1 MRGPMNLTRR
11 NIAIIAHV
19 DHGKTTLVDC
29 LLRQSGQY
37 RASQLVGECI
47 LDSNDLERERD
58 ETTADGAGEL
68 STVDQHP
75 GDSGTET
82 FELEKTVSLLEQVE
96 DELQEVEAAFQRLEA
111 GTYGTCQACGRPIGD
126 ERLEAMPAAR
136 FCIEDQA
143 KAEREAGYAG
153 PRN

>member
-1 MRGPMNLTRR
+1 MDKATARRRLEKERTRLQGMR
-11 NIAIIAHV
+11 
-19 DHGKTTLVDC
+19 
-29 LLRQSGQY
+29 
-37 RASQLVGECI
+37 E
-47 LDSNDLERERD
+47 DLERERE
-58 ETTADGAGEL
+58 ETTTDGAGEL

-82 FELEKTVSLLEQVE
+82 FELEKTVSLLEQME
-96 DELQEVEAAFQRLEA
+96 DELQEVEAAFQRVEA
-111 GTYGTCQACGRPIGD
+111 GTYGNCQTCGHPVGG
-126 ERLEAMPAAR
+126 ERLEALPATR